1 MSKVLTGCS
10 DTLVMATPT
19 KKKKPGVRLE
29 DVAFYFDA
37 VERDRLDSAGT
48 SRKSGEVLALREKL
62 LKLPDE
68 EFEATLKTVKGLLTP
83 VKEDEDQQPG
93 NRRNRARQL
102 FDQTRAGSKSTTS
115 VGKVSAT

>member
-1 MSKVLTGCS
+1 MAQPSKK
-10 DTLVMATPT
+10 P
-19 KKKKPGVRLE
+19 KKPGVRLE
-29 DVAFYFDA
+29 DLAFYFDS

-62 LKLPDE
+62 LRLPDQ

-83 VKEDEDQQPG
+83 VSDEADDQKPAG
-93 NRRNRARQL
+93 RRDRARQL
-102 FDQTRAGSKSTTS
+102 FEQTRSTTKSAAS